1 MIIRPYPISDGS
13 TFILP
18 HVRDRGVFMSEE
30 NNASLETPE
39 SMESELEQA
48 EQELKQASQQEQKQI
63 ENSLK
68 KKFRL
73 KVDGEEVEEEID
85 LSNEQELIK
94 KLQLAKAAQKRMQE
108 AAEYRRA
115 IEETESEIDEFLEGL
130 RSNPL
135 AVLSHPEL
143 GLDMKQIVENY
154 LQQEVEKSQKTPE
167 QIELE
172 EARARLK
179 ALEEEKE
186 ALENER
192 REEYMERLRVEKA
205 AEIEKE
211 LLEALESGDLPQS
224 DYIMNKMVD
233 LASIAYD
240 NGIEISMKDILPIV
254 RESYLRDA
262 RQIFGKLPD
271 ELVEDILSKDR
282 IRNIRNKQLQ
292 ALKNQQKPSLNVPD
306 TGKKTET
313 KAEKKQ
319 SAKDFFKDAW

>member
-1 MIIRPYPISDGS
+1 
-13 TFILP
+13 
-18 HVRDRGVFMSEE
+18 MSEE
-30 NNASLETPE
+30 NSVSPE
-39 SMESELEQA
+39 SVESIESELEQT
-48 EQELKQASQQEQKQI
+48 EQELKQASQQDQKQI

-85 LSNEQELIK
+85 LANEQELVK
-94 KLQLAKAAQKRMQE
+94 RLQLAKAAQKRMQE

-130 RSNPL
+130 RSDPL

-143 GLDMKQIVENY
+143 GIDLKKIVENY
-154 LQQEVEKSQKTPE
+154 LQQEVEKSQMTPE

-172 EARARLK
+172 EARAKLK

-211 LLEALESGDLPQS
+211 LLDALEAGDLPQS

-240 NGIEISMKDILPIV
+240 NGIELSMKEILPIV

-271 ELVEDILSKDR
+271 ELIEDIVSKDR

-292 ALKNQQKPSLNVPD
+292 ALKNQQKPALNVPD